1 MSSVLSSQRIV
12 IFTGAF
18 GSGKTELAIN
28 YARAARREG
37 RVVRLVDLDVVT
49 PYFRVGDHR
58 DLLQREGLVVLAAP
72 GPLASFETPALSPG
86 IPPALGDRAACA
98 VLDVG
103 GDPEGARTLGAYQHQ
118 IAAAGYEM
126 WLVVNPFRPAT
137 AVPAATAAQAR
148 EIEAQS
154 RLLFTGLAANPNL
167 GPATRTEDI
176 AAGLTRVEEAA
187 RLLRLPVVLLA
198 VEQRL
203 LPVEGRPDLP
213 TLPLRLT
220 LRLPWEAQP
229 DRAGTA

>member
-1 MSSVLSSQRIV
+1 VSGVLSSQHIV

-18 GSGKTELAIN
+18 GSGKTEVAIN
-28 YARAARREG
+28 YARAAHREG
-37 RVVRLVDLDVVT
+37 RTVRLIDLDIVT

-58 DLLQREGLVVLAAP
+58 DLLQREGLMVLAAP

-86 IPPALGDRAACA
+86 IPAALADHAACA

-103 GDPEGARTLGAYQHQ
+103 GDPEGARTLGAYEQQ
-118 IAAAGYEM
+118 IAGAGYDM

-137 AVPAATAAQAR
+137 ADPDATAAQAR

-154 RLLFTGLAANPNL
+154 HLRFTGLAANPNL
-167 GPATRTEDI
+167 GPITQVQDVI
-176 AAGLTRVEEAA
+176 AGLARVEETA
-187 RLLRLPVVLLA
+187 RRLGLPVVLLA

-203 LPVEGRPDLP
+203 LPVEGGPDLP

-220 LRLPWEAQP
+220 LRLPWEAQS
-229 DRAGTA
+229 DRAGTG